1 MIVKIIQDIRNRMEK
16 LQEKF
21 TEDLEELKKQMNR
34 DEQYTERNQ
43 CQNNWCRRMNK
54 WPVSRM
60 VEITSVKWTIE
71 KRMKRNEDSLRSLG
85 LH

>member
-1 MIVKIIQDIRNRMEK
+1 MIVKIIQDIRNRIEK

-43 CQNNWCRRMNK
+43 CQNN
-54 WPVSRM
+54 
-60 VEITSVKWTIE
+60 
-71 KRMKRNEDSLRSLG
+71 
-85 LH
+85 